1 MAVTIVLNNG
11 EEFSTHTI
19 RDAVSVDLDKANG
32 RDEIVCKDA
41 DGTIVGRFHHNVVVG
56 WYIEKDA
63 RAGGASADAPPTFH
77 TTPVPIRKADD

>member
-11 EEFSTHTI
+11 EEFSTHI
-19 RDAVSVDLDKANG
+19 VKDAVTLDHETGRG

-41 DGTIVGRFHHNVVVG
+41 EGTIVGRFHRDVMAG
-56 WYIEKDA
+56 WYIEKDV
-63 RAGGASADAPPTFH
+63 RAGAASADAPPTFQ